1 MFHFNL
7 LITKP
12 IPQPK
17 YNKEGPDQR
26 QNEWPYV
33 VRLDDGPEHEWE
45 SIVSDIGGLAGR
57 LLVVLLRTAIYK
69 SIGRLLVVLLSTAI
83 NKSIG
88 RLLVVLLC
96 DCNLTYTNLNLAPS
110 CCVGD
115 TLK

>member
-45 SIVSDIGGLAGR
+45 SIVSDIGGLAGH

-69 SIGRLLVVLLSTAI
+69 SV
-83 NKSIG
+83 G